1 MVKLLRC
8 ARGLY
13 GSRRSSGSGWWR
25 RAAFCF
31 LNNSFT
37 AQSCSIHTTASY
49 CTGGSAFTSDDDGKW
64 CSWNYNKQ
72 FFVSSSI
79 ILLFDDRQWANCPK
93 NDFLWTLMSESCHA
107 QLRKV
112 LPLLLLLLS
121 SPSPSIPL
129 KWYFIVLAVSADT
142 ADTHVT
148 NAASML
154 DNGNNWMP
162 IYVKY
167 NWDFIEIMP
176 LIRLDSAACKVKSVL
191 CHLFVI
197 FLQQFVSDAKLRP
210 SLMSVRTSGLRKQQQ
225 NSLCHSLSVQNRF
238 CQTHLYIC
246 T

>member
-121 SPSPSIPL
+121 SPSPGIPL
-129 KWYFIVLAVSADT
+129 KWYFIVLAV
-142 ADTHVT
+142 
-148 NAASML
+148 
-154 DNGNNWMP
+154 
-162 IYVKY
+162 
-167 NWDFIEIMP
+167 
-176 LIRLDSAACKVKSVL
+176 
-191 CHLFVI
+191 
-197 FLQQFVSDAKLRP
+197 
-210 SLMSVRTSGLRKQQQ
+210 VRTPRTLTWLMLPQCWIMAIIG
-225 NSLCHSLSVQNRF
+225 
-238 CQTHLYIC
+238 CQFMWNTTGILLK
-246 T
+246 